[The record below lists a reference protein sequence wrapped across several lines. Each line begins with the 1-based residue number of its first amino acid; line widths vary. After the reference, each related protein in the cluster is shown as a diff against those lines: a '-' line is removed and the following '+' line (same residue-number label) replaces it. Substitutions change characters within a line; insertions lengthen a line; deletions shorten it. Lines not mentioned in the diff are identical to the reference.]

1 MGADVPEITQC
12 PQCQRKLNV
21 PEAQIGQTV
30 RCPLCGEEFT
40 AAVLQIQR
48 PPPPAAPQERESLPR
63 GRDDNRRPPYV
74 DDDDDRGRR
83 PQRGYN
89 DYRDPYGAGRPHRG
103 GAILALGLIGMF
115 TSFCILPGWIM
126 GGIAASMA
134 AADLKQMARGTMDD
148 TGSGLTQGGQ
158 VCGIIALIISTL
170 TFLFGCLANIGR
182 M

>member
-1 MGADVPEITQC
+1 VPEITQC

-21 PEAQIGQTV
+21 PDAQIGQTV

-40 AAVLQIQR
+40 AAVLHIQR
-48 PPPPAAPQERESLPR
+48 PPPAVPQEREPLPR
-63 GRDDNRRPPYV
+63 GRDDNQRPPYIN
-74 DDDDDRGRR
+74 DDDGRGARR
-83 PQRGYN
+83 GHE
-89 DYRDPYGAGRPHRG
+89 DYRSPFGADRPHRG

-134 AADLKQMARGTMDD
+134 STDLPQMARGTMDAS
-148 TGSGLTQGGQ
+148 GRGLTQGGQ

-170 TFLFGCLANIGR
+170 TFLFACLMRAGH